1 MIQLKTIIIDDE
13 TNSRDVLKRLLDAS
27 FKEVVVVAEASN
39 VEEAYQLINLHK
51 PDLIFLDIQMPKA
64 NGFKLL
70 SKYHEIPFEVIFVTS
85 YDCYAINAIKFNALD
100 YLLKPIEIPDLE
112 AAVKK
117 AITALEKKINS
128 SAQIINLVHS
138 LETDTSD
145 KKIAVHN
152 NDSVKLIS
160 ESDIM
165 YLQAERRYCH
175 LYTASGNHYFLAK
188 FLKDFEDYF
197 GENSNFIRI
206 SKSLIVNVLHIKEY
220 SKGDPFII
228 KLKDDKT
235 FEVARRKKAEVLLK
249 IKDLK

>member
-85 YDCYAINAIKFNALD
+85 YDSYAINAIKFNALD

-117 AITALEKKINS
+117 AITALEKKS
-128 SAQIINLVHS
+128 
-138 LETDTSD
+138 
-145 KKIAVHN
+145 IAAR
-152 NDSVKLIS
+152 KLS
-160 ESDIM
+160 
-165 YLQAERRYCH
+165 
-175 LYTASGNHYFLAK
+175 T
-188 FLKDFEDYF
+188 
-197 GENSNFIRI
+197 
-206 SKSLIVNVLHIKEY
+206 
-220 SKGDPFII
+220 
-228 KLKDDKT
+228 
-235 FEVARRKKAEVLLK
+235 
-249 IKDLK
+249 